1 MASSRRALGTVVRWD
16 EQRHAALI
24 EAPELPGPCWADESV
39 VVRGDGGRGLRAGQT
54 VEVEWTDAP
63 GSAPPLRVTRVVLRD
78 DLQTGL
84 GG

>member
-1 MASSRRALGTVVRWD
+1 MASSGRGFGTVVRWD

-39 VVRGDGGRGLRAGQT
+39 VVRSGGGRGLRAGQT

-63 GSAPPLRVTRVVLRD
+63 GSEPPLRVTRVVLRD